1 MFVMGKIYYSHFDSD
16 SIENIV
22 ESLKGKKEYKCTIP
36 YHNSNSEDLIT
47 KVVYTLLQKSGYE
60 NYHQVFSIIVNELVT
75 NVNKMNIKQDF
86 FRENNL
92 NIDNTNEYLD
102 GINKINSSNYYKSY
116 MSNILDK
123 EKNHYIKIS
132 IETNQQSLQISIMN
146 GYEISSFELQDFK
159 NSISYADKFNNL
171 NEVVKDNKNIS
182 ESHNFG
188 TILAI
193 LMLKN
198 INIKSS
204 AITIT
209 KFDGFTETELNIP
222 FMQISDVHAEKIT
235 KEIIKEIKILP
246 QFPDSVLR
254 LQKEL
259 MDPEWDYDRISDYI
273 LSDSALTAEIL
284 RLVNSPVYRVCDR
297 IDRIS
302 IAVKKIGIMG
312 LKAILY
318 NFGSLEVLG
327 NTYHI
332 DKITRYKEHLFQVAL
347 ISSYLANHRN
357 LNTFAED
364 IYVAALM
371 HDIGKIIVNS
381 INHELSETIN
391 WYCRDRM
398 LPTDVIDNL
407 SDGYNHSIIG
417 GKLSEKWNFP
427 EKYTHAI
434 RYHHTPMLVKSE
446 FKIITYCVY
455 LGNEISHIIN
465 NERRYSNLNRSVL
478 KFFSLDTE
486 EKFKS
491 LINKMKDEGLFI

>member
-16 SIENIV
+16 SLENIITG
-22 ESLKGKKEYKCTIP
+22 LKGKNEYKCVIP
-36 YHNSNSEDLIT
+36 YHNSTSEDLISKT
-47 KVVYTLLQKSGYE
+47 VFTLLQESGYE
-60 NYHQVFSIIVNELVT
+60 NYHQVFSIIVNELIT
-75 NVNKMNIKQDF
+75 HVNKMNIKRDF
-86 FRENNL
+86 FVENNL
-92 NIDNTNEYLD
+92 DANNNEECLE
-102 GINKINSSNYYKSY
+102 GTEKFNSSNYYKNY
-116 MSNILDK
+116 MSNILEKDK
-123 EKNHYIKIS
+123 THYIKIS
-132 IETNQQSLQISIMN
+132 IETTKQSLKISIIN
-146 GYEISSFELQDFK
+146 GYELNSYELHDFK
-159 NSISYADKFNNL
+159 TSISYADKFSNL
-171 NEVVKDNKNIS
+171 NEVVKENKNIS

-188 TILAI
+188 LILAV

-198 INIKSS
+198 INIKSE

-209 KFDGFTETELNIP
+209 SFDGFTETELNIP
-222 FMQISDVHAEKIT
+222 FMQISDVNAEKVT
-235 KEIIKEIKILP
+235 KEIIKEIKMLP

-284 RLVNSPVYRVCDR
+284 RLVNSPVYRVNDK
-297 IDRIS
+297 IDKVS
-302 IAVKKIGIMG
+302 IAVKKIGITG

-327 NTYHI
+327 NAYHI
-332 DKITRYKEHLFQVAL
+332 DKINRYKEHLFQVAL
-347 ISSYLANHRN
+347 ISSYIANHRK

-381 INHELSETIN
+381 LNQELSDAIN
-391 WYCRDRM
+391 WLCHDRM

-417 GKLSEKWNFP
+417 AKLSEKWNFP
-427 EKYTHAI
+427 EKYSHAI
-434 RYHHTPMLVKSE
+434 LYHHSPMMASSE

-455 LGNEISHIIN
+455 LGNEISQIIN
-465 NERRYSNLNRSVL
+465 KKRRYSSLNRSVL
-478 KFFSLDTE
+478 KFFNLETE
-486 EKFKS
+486 DKFNS
-491 LINKMKDEGLFI
+491 LISSMKNEGLFI